1 MDAEL
6 LLEAAPALPNQAQQP
21 TLQHLEFVGDSRRIL
36 TLRYGWTDHGRLVNQ
51 PSKILIPSDDVQYKN
66 LNAREPRYR
75 SFPTYQLLLFPLLTI
90 AHPGGKWRKAH
101 RATSH

>member
-51 PSKILIPSDDVQYKN
+51 PRKF
-66 LNAREPRYR
+66 
-75 SFPTYQLLLFPLLTI
+75 SFLLTTYNI
-90 AHPGGKWRKAH
+90 KTLTPGNLDIGLSRPIN
-101 RATSH
+101 SYYSLY